1 MKSNLQLSFTL
12 LLAIVLGFSACS
24 TKTNSTEESADS
36 TAMVETMPTE
46 FGGLALYTVRDS
58 MATDPKATLQVVA
71 DAGYAYV
78 EAANYEE
85 GKFYGMTPADFK
97 AYLATLGLTAKSAHM
112 GMVTMENADQLIAD
126 CKAAGIQYFVIPVPP
141 MGMFTFNRE
150 TMTMGMKGTP
160 ADIAKILDTLG
171 EKCKAAGLQLLYH
184 NHNFEFMP
192 GEDGTVLIDY
202 LLENCSADVVNFQMD
217 LFWVAKA
224 GADPLAYFEKYPGR
238 FKAWHVKDMN
248 AEGNFAP
255 VGTGSI
261 DFKKILAAK
270 AQSGMEFYLV
280 EQDATFGLPPFEAI
294 NISHKGLAEIG
305 FK

>member
-1 MKSNLQLSFTL
+1 MKRHLFLSFTF
-12 LLAIVLGFSACS
+12 LLALVLGFTSCS
-24 TKTNSTEESADS
+24 TKKSNEGNAEAAD
-36 TAMVETMPTE
+36 TVQAMPAS

-58 MATDPKATLQVVA
+58 MATDPKATLQAVA
-71 DAGYAYV
+71 DAGYAYL

-85 GKFYGMTPADFK
+85 GKFYGMAPADFK

-112 GMVTMENADQLIAD
+112 GMVTLENADQLIAD
-126 CKAAGIQYFVIPVPP
+126 TKAAGIEYFVIPVPP
-141 MGMFTFNRE
+141 MGMFTVNRE
-150 TMTMGMKGTP
+150 TRTMGMKGTP
-160 ADIAKILDTLG
+160 AELATIINTLG
-171 EKCKAAGLQLLYH
+171 EKCKAAGLKLLYH
-184 NHNFEFMP
+184 NHDFEFKPM
-192 GEDGTVLIDY
+192 EDGTVLIDF
-202 LLENCSADVVNFQMD
+202 LLENCNADVVNFQMD
-217 LFWVAKA
+217 LFWVTKA

-270 AQSGMEFYLV
+270 AQSGMEFYVV

-294 NISHKGLAEIG
+294 NISHKGLADIG

>member
-1 MKSNLQLSFTL
+1 MKKHLHLSISL
-12 LLAIVLGFSACS
+12 LLALALGFTACS
-24 TKTNSTEESADS
+24 TKTSSEQNAEAADTVQAEPAS
-36 TAMVETMPTE
+36 

-58 MATDPKATLQVVA
+58 MATDPRATLQAVA

-78 EAANYEE
+78 EAANYED
-85 GKFYGMTPADFK
+85 GKFYGMAPAEFK
-97 AYLATLGLTAKSAHM
+97 SFLGTLGLSAKSAHM

-126 CKAAGIQYFVIPVPP
+126 TKAAGIEYFVIPVPP

-160 ADIAKILDTLG
+160 AEIAGILDTLG
-171 EKCKAAGLQLLYH
+171 EKCKAAGITLLYH
-184 NHNFEFMP
+184 NHDFEFKPM
-192 GEDGTVLIDY
+192 EDGTVLIDY
-202 LLENCSADVVNFQMD
+202 LLENCNPEFVNFQMD
-217 LFWVAKA
+217 LFWVTKA

-255 VGTGSI
+255 VGTGNI
-261 DFKKILAAK
+261 DFKRILAAK
-270 AQSGMEFYLV
+270 DQSGMLYYLV
-280 EQDATFGLPPFEAI
+280 EQDATFGLPPLEAI
-294 NISHKGLAEIG
+294 NISHQGLADIG